1 MKPNLT
7 RKVLILL
14 SLEFVYAVLVIVPQ
28 PSASQFANNWQDR
41 WRKLCF
47 WIDIFLDLYCRR
59 ISYVKLN
66 RDDFS
71 TGERSDI
78 KLRSNQLTSSGDYL
92 FTVELNNLY
101 NSLFVLEAA
110 RPHRPN
116 SYLGSGF

>member
-7 RKVLILL
+7 RNVLILL
-14 SLEFVYAVLVIVPQ
+14 SLEFIYAVLVIFPQ
-28 PSASQFANNWQDR
+28 PSASQFASNGQDR
-41 WRKLCF
+41 GRKLCF
-47 WIDIFLDLYCRR
+47 WVDIFLDPYCRR

-92 FTVELNNLY
+92 FTVEVNNPD
-101 NSLFVLEAA
+101 NSLFVLEAD
-110 RPHRPN
+110 PTTPPQF
-116 SYLGSGF
+116 LFG